1 MGKKIKKFE
10 PFILIFILVTAPTAS
25 FADLPVAFD
34 LRNVDGINYVTGVR
48 KQTGGTC
55 WTHGTMA
62 AIEGNLLMTGNWA
75 AAGESGEPNLAEYH
89 LDWWNGFNQH
99 NNDDT
104 NPTTGGGLEVHQG
117 GDYRVASAYII
128 RGEGA
133 VRDIDGQC
141 YDSPPDR
148 CNSMYHYYYVR
159 DIEWYVAGADLS
171 NINTIKNKIMTE
183 GALATCMC
191 YSSEFISN
199 YVHYQPSSST
209 LDPNHSV
216 AIIGWDDN
224 KNTQAP
230 NPGAWLCK
238 NSWGSDWGNEG
249 YFWISYYDKHCG
261 QDPEMGA
268 VSFQNAE
275 PMSYDHIYYHDYHGW
290 RDTKTDCSEAFNA
303 FTATGAEYLKSVSFF
318 TALDSI
324 NYIIK
329 VYDRFEGGEL
339 LDELATKSG
348 SIKYTG
354 FHTID
359 LNEPVTL
366 SEGDDFYIY
375 LYLSEGG
382 QPYDRTSDVPVL
394 LGASY
399 KTVVNSISHPGESFY
414 RSGSE
419 WTDFYDFEFDNSTW
433 NGTANFCIKGLA
445 TDTTITVTLA
455 NVHALAEGSDVV
467 VPLTVE
473 NFNDIGAI
481 SLKIKYNDFAVTYT
495 GLSNEPTG
503 VTFTE
508 NAADGVISLDWYD
521 ATGTSP
527 IDIGDGELADLNF
540 IYNGGF
546 SDLEFDTLECEISN
560 SAGSSLNIDYFNGS
574 VSIDLSEPVM
584 YLTHRTG
591 NFEMTIY
598 NEGSIAAD
606 NSTRS
611 GPGILW
617 KGYNGAY
624 VGGVI
629 FGSSEKGTI
638 NGLLGSFASLYL
650 SLVQDLNNVES
661 DFASGF
667 TSNVN
672 FDQIT
677 QAVFNDNGAPSPYG
691 VNIVQYSYTNTG
703 EHFGFIRYGFVNTTE
718 VPINDFYAGIFVD
731 WDIGDY
737 KHNLGGYNLERNLV
751 YEYGTD
757 NPYHF
762 GIAALNGLSGM
773 KVTEQRSSIGNEND
787 IRAASFNWISTLD
800 EDEITTNA
808 DLRSWVG
815 SSLGNITPGDTA
827 WVTFAIV
834 AGDNLTEIQDNTN
847 AAFVKAKN
855 VGWTNI
861 VIDANEDISETPS
874 KFSLSQNYPNPF
886 NMNTTIEYS
895 IPEKSNVTII
905 VYNITGQVVDVLV
918 NKSME
923 PGFYSIQWD
932 ASRVSSGVYF
942 YRIQVKNPDGIDAG
956 KFTSVKKCLIVK

>member
-1 MGKKIKKFE
+1 MKKIR
-10 PFILIFILVTAPTAS
+10 LFILVYTLSIVPYSS
-25 FADLPVAFD
+25 FADIPATFD

-48 KQTGGTC
+48 KQSGGTC

-62 AIEGNLLMTGNWA
+62 AIEGNLLMTGNWT

-89 LDWWNGFNQH
+89 LDWWNGFNQY

-104 NPTTGGGLEVHQG
+104 DPPTGGGLEVHQG
-117 GDYRVASAYII
+117 GDYRVSSAYII

-148 CNSMYHYYYVR
+148 YNSMYHYYYVR
-159 DIEWYVAGADLS
+159 DIEWYVAGVDLS
-171 NINTIKNKIMTE
+171 NINTIKNKIMTK
-183 GALATCMC
+183 GVLATCLC
-191 YSSEFISN
+191 SSSSFMTN
-199 YVHYQPSSST
+199 YVHYQPPSNQ

-224 KNTQAP
+224 KNTQAS

-249 YFWISYYDKHCG
+249 CFWISYYDKHCG
-261 QDPEMGA
+261 KDPEMGA

-275 PMSYDHIYYHDYHGW
+275 PLPYDHIYYHDYHGW
-290 RDTKTDCSEAFNA
+290 RDTKTGCSEAFNA
-303 FTATGAEYLKSVSFF
+303 FTASGGEYLKSVSFF
-318 TALDSI
+318 TAADSVDFT
-324 NYIIK
+324 IK
-329 VYDRFEGGEL
+329 VYDRFEDGEL

-348 SIKYTG
+348 TIEYTG

-359 LNEPVTL
+359 LDKPVTL
-366 SEGDDFYIY
+366 SEQDDFYIY

-382 QPYDRTSDVPVL
+382 QPYDRTSVVPVL

-399 KTVVNSISHPGESFY
+399 RTTVKSVSHAGESFY

-419 WTDFYDFEFDNSTW
+419 WLDFYNFEFDDLTW

-445 TDTTITVTLA
+445 TDTTITLTLA
-455 NVHALAEGSDVV
+455 NIHALAVGSNVV

-481 SLKIKYNDFAVTYT
+481 SLKIKYDDYALTYT

-508 NAADGVISLDWYD
+508 NAVNGLISLDWYD
-521 ATGTSP
+521 ATGTTP
-527 IDIGDGELADLNF
+527 IDAGDGKLIDLNF
-540 IYNGGF
+540 TYNGGT
-546 SDLEFDTLECEISN
+546 SDLDFDTLESEISN
-560 SAGSSLNIDYFNGS
+560 SAGTLLNVGYFNGR

-584 YLTHRTG
+584 FLTHRTG
-591 NFEMTIY
+591 NFEMAVY

-667 TSNVN
+667 TSDAN
-672 FDQIT
+672 FDQILR
-677 QAVFNDNGAPSPYG
+677 AVFNDDGATSSYG

-703 EHFGFIRYGFVNTTE
+703 EHFGFIRYGFVNTTDKTL
-718 VPINDFYAGIFVD
+718 NDFYAGIFAD
-731 WDIGDY
+731 WDIGNY
-737 KHNLGGYNLERNLV
+737 LNNLGGYDLERNLV

-773 KVTEQRSSIGNEND
+773 KVTELWRDIGDAND
-787 IRAASFNWISTLD
+787 IRTASFNWISTLD
-800 EDEITTNA
+800 EDEIASND

-815 SSLGNITPGDTA
+815 SGLGNIAPGDTS

-834 AGDNLTEIQDNTN
+834 AGNNLTEIQDNTN
-847 AAFVKAKN
+847 AAFVKAKS
-855 VGWTNI
+855 VGWTDI
-861 VIDANEDISETPS
+861 VIVVDEDATKIPLN
-874 KFSLSQNYPNPF
+874 FSLHQNYPNPF

-895 IPEKSNVTII
+895 IPEKSNVTIT
-905 VYNITGQVVDVLV
+905 VYNITGQVIDILV
-918 NKSME
+918 NKSMK

-932 ASRVSSGVYF
+932 VPQGGISSGVYF
-942 YRIQVKNPDGIDAG
+942 YRIQVKDPDGIGARE
-956 KFTSVKKCLIVK
+956 FTSVKKCLLVK